1 MRSIHTSKRK
11 FMLEDVIKN
20 VKVNRYITPF
30 EEGKAIFLEGDNSQD
45 LFILVSGQLNVFKGN
60 VKIAEIT
67 EKGSLFGEMSFLLKA
82 NRTATIKAGE
92 NVKAIR
98 IPKDEITAFFH
109 DFPEVAGE
117 ISKLLAKRLDETS
130 RILYGLKEFCDQL
143 PDAVIATDKEGKII
157 TWNAAAEE
165 VYGRSWDQM
174 CNKSVEE
181 IYEKPKVYKK
191 LLEEIKKKRSVRE
204 KILSIRHPKNGTR
217 FISTSSTLLQ
227 DDHHNFQGILSLGR
241 DVTSVKTL
249 EKKYHQTR
257 YWLLPSLILIILMAI
272 GVFWS
277 HSHFSKRPQIMK
289 VNHLELENRL
299 SKDYISL
306 KSMLANPFETGN
318 RSKTNQLMK
327 DFLNIQKQDN
337 VPYNGLVLL
346 DNNKKVFDAY
356 SKNSETN
363 ISPAINS
370 SYKGIDFE
378 DGKNN
383 TPSVLTLYRADK
395 DHPMGQKS
403 IEIAFEMNKKNRRIG
418 WLIFQLDLHRLK
430 TGYGTDVSGSKKF
443 VF

>member
-1 MRSIHTSKRK
+1 
-11 FMLEDVIKN
+11 MLEEVIKN

-30 EEGKAIFLEGDNSQD
+30 EEGKAIFLENDDSQD

-60 VKIAEIT
+60 TKIAEIT

-82 NRTATIKAGE
+82 KRTATIKAGE
-92 NVKAIR
+92 NVTAIR
-98 IPKDEITAFFH
+98 IPKDEITAFLH

-181 IYEKPKVYKK
+181 IYEKPQVYKK
-191 LLEEIKKKRSVRE
+191 LLEEVKKKHSVRE
-204 KILSIRHPKNGTR
+204 KILSIRHPKNGVR
-217 FISTSSTLLQ
+217 FISTSSTLLH
-227 DDHHNFQGILSLGR
+227 DDHDNFQGILSLGR
-241 DVTSVKTL
+241 DITSVKTL
-249 EKKYHQTR
+249 EKKYRQTR
-257 YWLLPSLILIILMAI
+257 YWLFPSLILIFLLAL
-272 GVFWS
+272 GVFWG
-277 HSHFSKRPQIMK
+277 HSHFSKRPRIMD
-289 VNHLELENRL
+289 VNHLGLKNRL
-299 SKDYISL
+299 NKDYLLL
-306 KSMLANPFETGN
+306 KSMLVNPFESGD
-318 RSKTNQLMK
+318 RKKTNQLMK
-327 DFLNIQKQDN
+327 DFLNIQKPDK

-346 DNNKKVFDAY
+346 DKNKTVFDAC
-356 SKNSETN
+356 SISTGTN
-363 ISPAINS
+363 ISPTIKG

-378 DGKNN
+378 DGKNA
-383 TPSVLTLYRADK
+383 THSVLTLYRADK

-403 IEIAFEMNKKNRRIG
+403 IEIAFEVNKNNRRIG

-430 TGYGTDVSGSKKF
+430 TDYGTDVSGSKQF
-443 VF
+443 IF

>member
-1 MRSIHTSKRK
+1 
-11 FMLEDVIKN
+11 MLEDVIKN

-30 EEGKAIFLEGDNSQD
+30 EEGKAIFLEGDDSQD

-227 DDHHNFQGILSLGR
+227 DDHNNFQGILSLGR

-257 YWLLPSLILIILMAI
+257 YWLLPSLIVIILMAI

-277 HSHFSKRPQIMK
+277 HSHFSKRPPIMK

-299 SKDYISL
+299 NKDYILL
-306 KSMLANPFETGN
+306 KSMLVNPFETGN

-356 SKNSETN
+356 SKNTDTN
-363 ISPAINS
+363 ISPTLNS

-378 DGKNN
+378 DGKNA

-403 IEIAFEMNKKNRRIG
+403 IEIAFEMNKKNRKIG

-430 TGYGTDVSGSKKF
+430 TDYGTDVSGSKKF
-443 VF
+443 IF

>member
-1 MRSIHTSKRK
+1 
-11 FMLEDVIKN
+11 MLEEVIKN
-20 VKVNRYITPF
+20 VKINRYITPF
-30 EEGKAIFLEGDNSQD
+30 EEGKAIFLEGDDSQD

-60 VKIAEIT
+60 TKIAEII

-82 NRTATIKAGE
+82 KRTATIKAGE

-98 IPKDEITAFFH
+98 IPKDEINAFLH

-165 VYGRSWDQM
+165 VYGRPWDQM

-191 LLEEIKKKRSVRE
+191 LLEEVKKKHSVRE
-204 KILSIRHPKNGTR
+204 KILSVRHPKHGVR
-217 FISTSSTLLQ
+217 FISTSSTLLH
-227 DDHHNFQGILSLGR
+227 DDHNNFQGILSLGR
-241 DVTSVKTL
+241 DVTSIKTL
-249 EKKYHQTR
+249 EKKYRQTR
-257 YWLLPSLILIILMAI
+257 YWLFPSLMLTFLLAI
-272 GVFWS
+272 GVFWG
-277 HSHFSKRPQIMK
+277 HSHFSKKPQIMD
-289 VNHLELENRL
+289 VNQSELKNRL
-299 SKDYISL
+299 SNDYLLL
-306 KSMLANPFETGN
+306 KSMLISHLETRN

-327 DFLNIQKQDN
+327 DFLNVQKPDK

-346 DNNKKVFDAY
+346 DKNKIVFDVY
-356 SKNSETN
+356 STNTGTN
-363 ISPAINS
+363 ISPTIQS

-378 DGKNN
+378 DGKDSA
-383 TPSVLTLYRADK
+383 PRVLTLYRADK

-430 TGYGTDVSGSKKF
+430 TDYGTDVSGLKQF
-443 VF
+443 NF

>member
-1 MRSIHTSKRK
+1 
-11 FMLEDVIKN
+11 MLEEVIKN
-20 VKVNRYITPF
+20 VKINRYITPF
-30 EEGKAIFLEGDNSQD
+30 EEGKAIFLEGDDSQD

-60 VKIAEIT
+60 IKIAEII

-82 NRTATIKAGE
+82 KRTATIKAGE

-98 IPKDEITAFFH
+98 IPKDEINAFLH

-165 VYGRSWDQM
+165 VYGRPWDQM

-181 IYEKPKVYKK
+181 IYEKPRVYKK
-191 LLEEIKKKRSVRE
+191 LLEEVKKKHSVRE
-204 KILSIRHPKNGTR
+204 KILSVRHPKHGVR
-217 FISTSSTLLQ
+217 FISTSSTLLH
-227 DDHHNFQGILSLGR
+227 DDHNNFQGILSLGR
-241 DVTSVKTL
+241 DVTSIKTL
-249 EKKYHQTR
+249 EKKYRQTR
-257 YWLLPSLILIILMAI
+257 YWLFPSLMLTFLLAI
-272 GVFWS
+272 GVFWG
-277 HSHFSKRPQIMK
+277 HSHFSKKPQIMD
-289 VNHLELENRL
+289 VNQSELKNRL
-299 SKDYISL
+299 SNDYLLL
-306 KSMLANPFETGN
+306 KSMLISHLETRN

-327 DFLNIQKQDN
+327 DFLNVQKPDK

-346 DNNKKVFDAY
+346 DKNKIVFDVY
-356 SKNSETN
+356 STNTGTN
-363 ISPAINS
+363 ISPTIQS

-378 DGKNN
+378 DGKDSA
-383 TPSVLTLYRADK
+383 PRVLTLYRADK

-430 TGYGTDVSGSKKF
+430 TDYGTDVSGLKQF
-443 VF
+443 NF

>member
-1 MRSIHTSKRK
+1 
-11 FMLEDVIKN
+11 MLEEVIKN

-30 EEGKAIFLEGDNSQD
+30 EEGKAIFLEDDDSQD

-60 VKIAEIT
+60 TKIAEIT

-82 NRTATIKAGE
+82 KRTATIKAGE

-98 IPKDEITAFFH
+98 IPKDEITAFIH

-174 CNKSVEE
+174 CNKLVEE
-181 IYEKPKVYKK
+181 IYERPQVYKK
-191 LLEEIKKKRSVRE
+191 LLEEVKKKHSVRE
-204 KILSIRHPKNGTR
+204 KILSIIHPKKGAR
-217 FISTSSTLLQ
+217 FISTSSTLLH
-227 DDHHNFQGILSLGR
+227 DDHNNFQGILSLGR
-241 DVTSVKTL
+241 DVTSIKTL
-249 EKKYHQTR
+249 EKKYRQTR
-257 YWLLPSLILIILMAI
+257 YWLFPSLIFIFLLAL
-272 GVFWS
+272 GVFWG
-277 HSHFSKRPQIMK
+277 HSHFSKRHRIMDF
-289 VNHLELENRL
+289 NHLEYKNQLG
-299 SKDYISL
+299 KDYLLL
-306 KSMLANPFETGN
+306 KTMLVNPFESGD
-318 RSKTNQLMK
+318 RSRTSQLMK
-327 DFLNIQKQDN
+327 DYLNIQKPDK

-346 DNNKKVFDAY
+346 DKNKIVFDAY
-356 SKNSETN
+356 SKNTGTN
-363 ISPAINS
+363 ISPTIES

-378 DGKNN
+378 DGKNS
-383 TPSVLTLYRADK
+383 THSVLTLYRADK

-403 IEIAFEMNKKNRRIG
+403 IEIAFEMNKNSRRIG

-430 TGYGTDVSGSKKF
+430 TDYGTDVSGLKQF
-443 VF
+443 IF

>member
-1 MRSIHTSKRK
+1 
-11 FMLEDVIKN
+11 MLEDVINN

-30 EEGKAIFLEGDNSQD
+30 EEGKAIFLEGDDSQD

-60 VKIAEIT
+60 IKIAEIT

-98 IPKDEITAFFH
+98 IPKDEITPFIH
-109 DFPEVAGE
+109 DFPEVAGK

-143 PDAVIATDKEGKII
+143 PDAVIATDKNGKII

-227 DDHHNFQGILSLGR
+227 DDHNNFQGILSLGR

-277 HSHFSKRPQIMK
+277 HSHFSKRPQIVK

-299 SKDYISL
+299 SKDYILL
-306 KSMLANPFETGN
+306 KSMLVNPFETGN

-327 DFLNIQKQDN
+327 DFLNTQKQDN

-356 SKNSETN
+356 SKNTDTN
-363 ISPAINS
+363 ISPTINS

-378 DGKNN
+378 DGKNS
-383 TPSVLTLYRADK
+383 THSVLTLYRADK

-403 IEIAFEMNKKNRRIG
+403 IEIAFEMNNKNRRIG

-430 TGYGTDVSGSKKF
+430 TDYGTDVSGSKKF
-443 VF
+443 IF

>member
-1 MRSIHTSKRK
+1 
-11 FMLEDVIKN
+11 MLEEVIKN
-20 VKVNRYITPF
+20 VKINRYITPF
-30 EEGKAIFLEGDNSQD
+30 EEGKAIFLEGDDTQD

-60 VKIAEIT
+60 TKIAEII

-82 NRTATIKAGE
+82 KRTATIKAGE

-98 IPKDEITAFFH
+98 IPKDEINAFLH

-181 IYEKPKVYKK
+181 IYEKPRVYKK
-191 LLEEIKKKRSVRE
+191 LLEEVKKKHSVRE
-204 KILSIRHPKNGTR
+204 KILSVRHPKHGVR
-217 FISTSSTLLQ
+217 FISTSSTLLH
-227 DDHHNFQGILSLGR
+227 DDHNNFQGILSLGR
-241 DVTSVKTL
+241 DVTSIKTL
-249 EKKYHQTR
+249 EKKYRQTR
-257 YWLLPSLILIILMAI
+257 YWLFPSLMLTFLLAI
-272 GVFWS
+272 GVFWG
-277 HSHFSKRPQIMK
+277 HSHFSKKPQIMD
-289 VNHLELENRL
+289 VNQSELKNRL
-299 SKDYISL
+299 SKDYLLL
-306 KSMLANPFETGN
+306 KSMLINHLETRN

-327 DFLNIQKQDN
+327 DFLNVQKPDK

-346 DNNKKVFDAY
+346 DKNKIVFDVY
-356 SKNSETN
+356 STNTGTN
-363 ISPAINS
+363 ISPTIQS

-378 DGKNN
+378 DGKDSA
-383 TPSVLTLYRADK
+383 PRVLTLYRADK

-403 IEIAFEMNKKNRRIG
+403 IEIAFEMNKNNRRIG

-430 TGYGTDVSGSKKF
+430 TDYGTDVSGLKQF
-443 VF
+443 NF

>member
-1 MRSIHTSKRK
+1 
-11 FMLEDVIKN
+11 MLEDVINN

-30 EEGKAIFLEGDNSQD
+30 EEGKAIFLEGDDSQD

-60 VKIAEIT
+60 IKIAEIT

-98 IPKDEITAFFH
+98 IPKDEITPFIH
-109 DFPEVAGE
+109 DFPEVAGK

-143 PDAVIATDKEGKII
+143 PDAVIATDKNGKII

-227 DDHHNFQGILSLGR
+227 DDHNNFQGILSLGR

-277 HSHFSKRPQIMK
+277 HSHFSKRPQIVK

-299 SKDYISL
+299 SKDYILL
-306 KSMLANPFETGN
+306 KSMLVNPFETGN

-327 DFLNIQKQDN
+327 DFLNTQKQDN

-346 DNNKKVFDAY
+346 NNNKKVFDAY
-356 SKNSETN
+356 SKNTDTN
-363 ISPAINS
+363 ISPTINS

-378 DGKNN
+378 DGKNS
-383 TPSVLTLYRADK
+383 THSVLTLYRADK

-403 IEIAFEMNKKNRRIG
+403 IEIAFEMNNKNRRIG

-430 TGYGTDVSGSKKF
+430 TDYGTDVSGSKKF
-443 VF
+443 IF

>member
-1 MRSIHTSKRK
+1 
-11 FMLEDVIKN
+11 MLEDVIKN
-20 VKVNRYITPF
+20 VKINRYITPF
-30 EEGKAIFLEGDNSQD
+30 EEEKAIFLEGDDSQD

-60 VKIAEIT
+60 TKIAEIT

-82 NRTATIKAGE
+82 KRTATIKAGE

-98 IPKDEITAFFH
+98 IPKDEITAFLH

-181 IYEKPKVYKK
+181 IYEKPQVYKK
-191 LLEEIKKKRSVRE
+191 LLEEVKKKHSVRE
-204 KILSIRHPKNGTR
+204 KILSVRHPKNGAR
-217 FISTSSTLLQ
+217 FISTSSTLLH
-227 DDHHNFQGILSLGR
+227 DDHNNFQGILSLGR
-241 DVTSVKTL
+241 DVTSIKTL
-249 EKKYHQTR
+249 EKKYRQTR
-257 YWLLPSLILIILMAI
+257 YWLFPSLILIFLLAL
-272 GVFWS
+272 GVFWG
-277 HSHFSKRPQIMK
+277 HSHLSKKPRIMD
-289 VNHLELENRL
+289 VNHLELNNRL
-299 SKDYISL
+299 SKDYLLL
-306 KSMLANPFETGN
+306 KSMLVNPFEAGD
-318 RSKTNQLMK
+318 RSKTSRLMK
-327 DFLNIQKQDN
+327 DFLNIQKSDN

-346 DNNKKVFDAY
+346 DKNKMVFDTC
-356 SKNSETN
+356 SKNKGTN
-363 ISPAINS
+363 ILPTIES

-378 DGKNN
+378 DGKNS
-383 TPSVLTLYRADK
+383 THSVLTLYRADK

-430 TGYGTDVSGSKKF
+430 TDYDTDVLSLKQLGL
-443 VF
+443 